1 MPKAITLTT
10 LCTISILLLSMLCY
24 SVGRPAPAF
33 SNVSLVETDHSAEEM
48 SKGDV
53 EENCKGDG
61 EEDCLM
67 RRTLVAHVDY
77 IYTQNKQP

>member
-24 SVGRPAPAF
+24 SVGRPTPAF
-33 SNVSLVETDHSAEEM
+33 SNVSPVETDHPLLNAEEM

-53 EENCKGDG
+53 EENCKGDALSSYY
-61 EEDCLM
+61 C
-67 RRTLVAHVDY
+67 
-77 IYTQNKQP
+77 